1 MRALIA
7 APFYPPHPGGIER
20 HSAGVVAE
28 LRRRGWQV
36 DVVHCATDQETLDRA
51 EGPSGERLH
60 ALDSRLWAGRLP
72 FPRRTE
78 RNAKVLERV
87 RNSSFDFVL
96 IQSHLFVSNLMV
108 ARAVR
113 SAHSVWLNHGS
124 AHVAAGNP
132 VVDRCVVAY
141 EHLLAGRLRR
151 VVSTV
156 AGVSQEAA
164 AWVSH
169 MGVNADSSVG
179 NAVARVSA
187 PREGRREGPLRVVAV
202 GRLEP
207 AKGALEA
214 IRLVSSLPASA
225 DVELTVCGGGS
236 IAARVEREARASRK
250 RVVTTGAIPHEEV
263 QAHLSGAD
271 VLLLLSDSE
280 GFPTVL
286 LEAGAAGCAV
296 LTYPVGGTAE
306 VLGNGGGWRV
316 GDEQEAAARLLELAD
331 RPALATEAG
340 EVLRRTVE
348 STYTWPPVVDRLLA
362 LAGVR
367 DDASALPP
375 SASAHQ

>member
-7 APFYPPHPGGIER
+7 TPFYPPHPGGIER
-20 HSAGVVAE
+20 HSAGVAAE

-36 DVVHCATDQETLDRA
+36 DVVHCATDQETADLT
-51 EGPSGERLH
+51 EGPRGERLL
-60 ALDSRLWAGRLP
+60 ALESRLVGRRLP
-72 FPRRTE
+72 FPRRTGPNAE
-78 RNAKVLERV
+78 VREELRNA
-87 RNSSFDFVL
+87 SYDFVL
-96 IQSHLFVSNLMV
+96 IQSHLFVSNVMV
-108 ARAVR
+108 ARATR
-113 SAHSVWLNHGS
+113 TAPSVWLNHGT

-132 VVDRCVVAY
+132 VVSRCVAAY
-141 EHLLAGRLRR
+141 EHVLASRLRR
-151 VVSTV
+151 IVPTV

-169 MGVNADSSVG
+169 MRVRAHESIG
-179 NAVARVSA
+179 NAVATTSP
-187 PREGRREGPLRVVAV
+187 PRAGRREGPLRVVTV

-214 IRLVSSLPASA
+214 IRLLDRLPAST

-236 IAARVEREARASRK
+236 IAARVERAARASGK
-250 RVVTTGAIPHEEV
+250 RVVTTGALPHEKV
-263 QAHLSGAD
+263 QAHLSDAD

-296 LTYPVGGTAE
+296 ITYEVGGTAE
-306 VLGNGGGWRV
+306 VLRNGGGWRV
-316 GDEQEAAARLLELAD
+316 ANEDEAAARLRELAE
-331 RPALATEAG
+331 RPALATDAG

-348 STYTWPPVVDRLLA
+348 STYTWPPVVDRLLR

-367 DDASALPP
+367 NDASTPP
-375 SASAHQ
+375 AVPSHP